1 MSKKTMTLRGTIA
14 YADNSRSLNNNIF
27 EYESNDLTTAWKVMK
42 FLMWPETLR
51 ADMGTTEGQMM
62 FVGTL
67 GTDTARKSG
76 ASAFNGVGSVED
88 NRYIGWIQR
97 GFNVRNEGSD
107 DFLAAPTGMEANYG
121 YVDPNHLVNDALYI
135 HSYNTKDGTT
145 NPTRRWNY
153 IVELEKVKITETQA
167 ILAIVKGRAQDV
179 SLN

>member
-1 MSKKTMTLRGTIA
+1 
-14 YADNSRSLNNNIF
+14 
-27 EYESNDLTTAWKVMK
+27 
-42 FLMWPETLR
+42 
-51 ADMGTTEGQMM
+51 
-62 FVGTL
+62 
-67 GTDTARKSG
+67 
-76 ASAFNGVGSVED
+76 
-88 NRYIGWIQR
+88 
-97 GFNVRNEGSD
+97 
-107 DFLAAPTGMEANYG
+107 MEANYG